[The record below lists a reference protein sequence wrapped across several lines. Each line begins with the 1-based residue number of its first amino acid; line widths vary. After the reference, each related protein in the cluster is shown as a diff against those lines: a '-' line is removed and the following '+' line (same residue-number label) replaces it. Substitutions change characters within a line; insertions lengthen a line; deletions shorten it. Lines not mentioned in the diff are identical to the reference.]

1 MTTTEFCYWLNGYIE
16 LGGERPSESQWEMVK
31 EHLLLVFKKETN
43 PLRFF
48 TPKSEFKD
56 ISYCFSEGIN
66 KIGDS
71 IDFKN
76 VHGKYIIEHSC

>member
-16 LGGERPSESQWEMVK
+16 FGGERPSESQWEMVK

-43 PLRFF
+43 PLKSF
-48 TPKSEFKD
+48 TPKSE

-66 KIGDS
+66 KIGDN

-76 VHGKYIIEHSC
+76 VHGKDIILHTC